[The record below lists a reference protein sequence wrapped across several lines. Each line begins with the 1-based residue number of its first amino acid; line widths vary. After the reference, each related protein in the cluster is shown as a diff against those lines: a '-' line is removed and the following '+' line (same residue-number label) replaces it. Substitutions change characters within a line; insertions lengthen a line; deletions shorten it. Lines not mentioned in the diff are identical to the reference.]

1 MSGSKNFL
9 SALSVALMVA
19 ATGGQAQNIAQAT
32 PAELPPAS
40 YGADQYVDSRG
51 CVFIRAGSGG
61 VVNWVPR
68 VTRSRK
74 QLCGYQPSLASAQ
87 STAPA
92 PAVAA
97 PVATAPRPVTGVAT
111 GGRAT
116 YPHVQENRRNT
127 VVQNVPEGYRP
138 VWEDGRLNPNRA
150 TWNVGA
156 ARRNVSPVPEGYK
169 AGWGDGRL
177 NLRRGKVT
185 ATGDAQ
191 SSAIWTDTVPR
202 RLVGKEQQPLVF
214 NEGRN

>member
-1 MSGSKNFL
+1 MSGSRVFVSL
-9 SALSVALMVA
+9 LGAALMFTA
-19 ATGGQAQNIAQAT
+19 ACEAQQSVSQGAQAT
-32 PAELPPAS
+32 PAELPPSSYAAS
-40 YGADQYVDSRG
+40 QYVDSSG
-51 CVFIRAGSGG
+51 CVFVRAGHDG
-61 VVNWVPR
+61 VVTWVPR
-68 VTRSRK
+68 LTRSREH
-74 QLCGYQPSLASAQ
+74 LCGYQPSLAG
-87 STAPA
+87 TASSGQPVQ
-92 PAVAA
+92 VA
-97 PVATAPRPVTGVAT
+97 RDLTGFAT

-150 TWNVGA
+150 TWNVGT
-156 ARRNVSPVPEGYK
+156 ARRAVSPVPEGYK

-177 NLRRGKVT
+177 NLNRGKVT

-191 SSAIWTDTVPR
+191 SGAIWTDTVPR